1 MNVYSVTEITKYI
14 KNRVEQDETLKNLYL
29 CGEISNFK
37 LHSSGHCYFTLKDAG
52 AVIRCVMFRGKAQYL
67 KFRPTNGM
75 KVTAGGSI
83 SVFERDGQYQFYADR
98 MLPEGVGELSLAYEQ
113 LKMKLEA
120 EGLFD
125 TVRKKRLPLL
135 AKKIGIV
142 TSATGAVLRDILKV
156 GKRRNPNAEFI
167 LCPVQVQGDKA
178 SGQIAEAIRMFNEE
192 YPVDVLIVGRGG
204 GSMEDLW
211 PFNEEL
217 TVRAVASSNIPI
229 VSAVGHET
237 DFTLTDFAADM
248 RAATPSHAA
257 ELAVLDHAE
266 WQMQIM
272 AQRNR
277 MLQAVRRSLREK
289 ETSYRQYSAEKMMK
303 RLAVSVERKGQTVD
317 FLREQVVKRAEK
329 ALTEKRHRF
338 VLAEKRLRMLDPED
352 AVRRGYSML
361 TDTEGNL
368 VRQVAQ
374 VEDGQ
379 TVYAKLEDGRL
390 SLKVVEREIQH
401 EKNREK

>member
-29 CGEISNFK
+29 RGEISNFK

-75 KVTAGGSI
+75 KVTAGGSV

-113 LKMKLEA
+113 LKAKLEA

-125 TVRKKRLPLL
+125 TARKKRLPLL

-178 SGQIAEAIRMFNEE
+178 SPQIAEAIRMFNEE

-217 TVRAVASSNIPI
+217 TVRAVSSSKIPV

-237 DFTLTDFAADM
+237 DFTD
-248 RAATPSHAA
+248 R
-257 ELAVLDHAE
+257 
-266 WQMQIM
+266 
-272 AQRNR
+272 
-277 MLQAVRRSLREK
+277 K
-289 ETSYRQYSAEKMMK
+289 
-303 RLAVSVERKGQTVD
+303 SVV
-317 FLREQVVKRAEK
+317 
-329 ALTEKRHRF
+329 
-338 VLAEKRLRMLDPED
+338 
-352 AVRRGYSML
+352 
-361 TDTEGNL
+361 
-368 VRQVAQ
+368 
-374 VEDGQ
+374 
-379 TVYAKLEDGRL
+379 
-390 SLKVVEREIQH
+390 
-401 EKNREK
+401 

>member
-1 MNVYSVTEITKYI
+1 MNVYSVTEITRYI
-14 KNRVEQDETLKNLYL
+14 KNRVEQDAALQNLYL
-29 CGEISNFK
+29 RGEISNFK

-67 KFRPTNGM
+67 KFRPSNGM
-75 KVTAGGSI
+75 KVTAGGSV
-83 SVFERDGQYQFYADR
+83 SVFERDGQYQFYVDR

-113 LKMKLEA
+113 LKAKLEA

-125 TVRKKRLPLL
+125 AMHKKRLPLL
-135 AKKIGIV
+135 AKKIGII

-178 SGQIAEAIRMFNEE
+178 APQIAEAIRMFNRE

-211 PFNEEL
+211 PFNEEI
-217 TVRAVASSNIPI
+217 TVRAVAESVIPV

-257 ELAVLDHAE
+257 ELAVLDYGE

-277 MLQAVRRSLREK
+277 LLQSARRTLREK
-289 ETSYRQYSAEKMMK
+289 ESAYRQYSADKMMN
-303 RLAVSVERKGQTVD
+303 RLASAVERKQQTVD
-317 FLREQVVKRAEK
+317 FLREQIIKQTEK

-361 TDTEGNL
+361 TDTQGNL

-374 VEDGQ
+374 VEEGQ
-379 TVYAKLEDGRL
+379 TVYARLEDGRL
-390 SLKVVEREIQH
+390 SLKVVEREIQ
-401 EKNREK
+401 R

>member
-1 MNVYSVTEITKYI
+1 MNVYSVTEITRYI

-75 KVTAGGSI
+75 KVTAGGSV
-83 SVFERDGQYQFYADR
+83 SVFERDGQYQFYVDR
-98 MLPEGVGELSLAYEQ
+98 MLPEGVGELTLAYEQ
-113 LKMKLEA
+113 LKVKLES

-125 TVRKKRLPLL
+125 VSRKKRLPLL

-142 TSATGAVLRDILKV
+142 TSETGAVLRDILKV

-178 SGQIAEAIRMFNEE
+178 APQIAEAIRMFNQE

-217 TVRAVASSNIPI
+217 TVRAVASSKIPV

-237 DFTLTDFAADM
+237 DFTLTDFAADI

-257 ELAVLDHAE
+257 EIAVLDYGE
-266 WQMQIM
+266 WQMQII

-277 MLQAVRRSLREK
+277 LLQSARRTLREK
-289 ETSYRQYSAEKMMK
+289 ETAYRQYSADKMMNQ
-303 RLAVSVERKGQTVD
+303 LIASIERKEQTVD
-317 FLREQVVKRAEK
+317 FLREQIIKLTEK

-338 VLAEKRLRMLDPED
+338 VLAEKRLRMMNPED
-352 AVRRGYSML
+352 AIRRGYSML
-361 TDTEGNL
+361 TDMDGNL
-368 VRQVAQ
+368 VRRVAQ
-374 VEDGQ
+374 VEEEQ
-379 TVYAKLEDGRL
+379 TVYARLEDGRL
-390 SLKVVEREIQH
+390 SLKVVKKEIQ
-401 EKNREK
+401 R

>member
-1 MNVYSVTEITKYI
+1 
-14 KNRVEQDETLKNLYL
+14 
-29 CGEISNFK
+29 
-37 LHSSGHCYFTLKDAG
+37 
-52 AVIRCVMFRGKAQYL
+52 
-67 KFRPTNGM
+67 M
-75 KVTAGGSI
+75 KVTAGGSV

-113 LKMKLEA
+113 LKAKLEA

-125 TVRKKRLPLL
+125 MARKKRLPLL

-178 SGQIAEAIRMFNEE
+178 SPQIAEAIRMFNEE

-217 TVRAVASSNIPI
+217 TVRAVSSSKIPV

-257 ELAVLDHAE
+257 ELTVLDYAE
-266 WQMQIM
+266 WQMQIS
-272 AQRNR
+272 AQQNR
-277 MLQAVRRSLREK
+277 LLQAVRRSLREK
-289 ETSYRQYSAEKMMK
+289 ETAYRQYSAEKMMN
-303 RLAVSVERKGQTVD
+303 RLTVSVERKGQMVD
-317 FLREQVVKRAEK
+317 FLREQLVKRAEK
-329 ALTEKRHRF
+329 ALTEKQHRF
-338 VLAEKRLRMLDPED
+338 TLAEKRLRMLDPEE

-361 TDTEGNL
+361 TDEDGEL

-390 SLKVVEREIQH
+390 SLKVVEREIQ
-401 EKNREK
+401 R

>member
-75 KVTAGGSI
+75 KVTAGGSV
-83 SVFERDGQYQFYADR
+83 SVFERDGQYQFYVDR
-98 MLPEGVGELSLAYEQ
+98 MLPEGVGELTLAYEQ
-113 LKMKLEA
+113 LKAKLEA

-125 TVRKKRLPLL
+125 MARKKRLPLL

-178 SGQIAEAIRMFNEE
+178 SPQIAEAIRMFNEE
-192 YPVDVLIVGRGG
+192 YPVNVLIVGRGG

-211 PFNEEL
+211 PFNEEV
-217 TVRAVASSNIPI
+217 TVRAVASSKIPV

-237 DFTLTDFAADM
+237 DFTLADFAADM

-257 ELAVLDHAE
+257 ELAVLDYAE
-266 WQMQIM
+266 WQMQIS
-272 AQRNR
+272 AQQNR
-277 MLQAVRRSLREK
+277 LLQAVRRSLREK
-289 ETSYRQYSAEKMMK
+289 ETSYRQYSAEKMMN
-303 RLAVSVERKGQTVD
+303 RLTASIERKQQTVD
-317 FLREQVVKRAEK
+317 FLWEKLVKQTEK

-338 VLAEKRLRMLDPED
+338 VLAEKRLRILDPED

-361 TDTEGNL
+361 TDTEGNI
-368 VRQVAQ
+368 VRRTAQ

-390 SLKVVEREIQH
+390 SLKVVEREIQ
-401 EKNREK
+401 R

>member
-1 MNVYSVTEITKYI
+1 MNVYSVTEITRYI
-14 KNRVEQDETLKNLYL
+14 KNRVEQDDRLKNLYL
-29 CGEISNFK
+29 RGEISNFK

-75 KVTAGGSI
+75 KVTAGGSV

-98 MLPEGVGELSLAYEQ
+98 LLPEGIGELSLAYEQ
-113 LKMKLEA
+113 RKAQLEA

-125 TVRKKRLPLL
+125 AVRKKPLPLM
-135 AKKIGIV
+135 ARKIGII
-142 TSATGAVLRDILKV
+142 TSRTGAVLRDILKV

-167 LCPVQVQGDKA
+167 LYPVQVQGDKA
-178 SGQIAEAIRMFNEE
+178 APQIAEAIRVFNRE

-211 PFNEEL
+211 AFNEEI
-217 TVRAVASSNIPI
+217 TVRAVADSKIPV

-257 ELAVLDHAE
+257 ELVVLDHSE
-266 WQMQIM
+266 WQAQLT

-277 MLQAVRRSLREK
+277 LMQAVKRFLQEK
-289 ETSYRQYSAEKMMK
+289 ESSYRQYSAEKLK
-303 RLAVSVERKGQTVD
+303 SQFILAVERRRQTVD
-317 FLREQVVKRAEK
+317 FLREQIIQATEK
-329 ALTEKRHRF
+329 QLTEKHHRF
-338 VLAEKRLRMLDPED
+338 HLAEKRLRMLHPED
-352 AVRRGYSML
+352 AIRRGYSIL
-361 TDTEGNL
+361 TDIEGSL
-368 VRQVAQ
+368 VRRAAQ
-374 VEDGQ
+374 VTEGQ

-390 SLKVVEREIQH
+390 SLKVIEKEIQH
-401 EKNREK
+401 EKIREK

>member
-75 KVTAGGSI
+75 KVTAGGAV
-83 SVFERDGQYQFYADR
+83 SVFERDGQYQFYVDR

-113 LKMKLEA
+113 LKTKLEA

-125 TVRKKRLPLL
+125 TARKKRLPLL
-135 AKKIGIV
+135 AKKIGII

-178 SGQIAEAIRMFNEE
+178 SPQIAEAIRMFNQD

-204 GSMEDLW
+204 GSIEDLW
-211 PFNEEL
+211 PFNEEV
-217 TVRAVASSNIPI
+217 TVRAVAESVIPI

-257 ELAVLDHAE
+257 ELAVLDYGE

-277 MLQAVRRSLREK
+277 LLQSARRSLREK
-289 ETSYRQYSAEKMMK
+289 ETAYRQYSADKMMK
-303 RLAVSVERKGQTVD
+303 RLASAVERKEQTVD
-317 FLREQVVKRAEK
+317 FLREQLVKQAEK
-329 ALTEKRHRF
+329 TLTEKRHRF
-338 VLAEKRLRMLDPED
+338 VLAEKRLRMLHPED
-352 AVRRGYSML
+352 AIRRGYSML
-361 TDTEGNL
+361 IDMEGNL
-368 VRQVAQ
+368 VRQVTQ
-374 VEDGQ
+374 VEEGQ

-390 SLKVVEREIQH
+390 LLKVVEREIQH

>member
-14 KNRVEQDETLKNLYL
+14 KNRVEQDEMLKNLYL

-67 KFRPTNGM
+67 KFRPSNGM
-75 KVTAGGSI
+75 KVTAGGSV
-83 SVFERDGQYQFYADR
+83 SVFERDGQYQFYVDR

-113 LKMKLEA
+113 LKAKLEA
-120 EGLFD
+120 EGLFSAE
-125 TVRKKRLPLL
+125 RKKRLPLL

-178 SGQIAEAIRMFNEE
+178 SEQIAEAIRMFNEE

-217 TVRAVASSNIPI
+217 TVRAVSSSNIPV

-257 ELAVLDHAE
+257 ELAVLDYAE

-272 AQRNR
+272 AQQNR
-277 MLQAVRRSLREK
+277 LLQAVRRSLREK
-289 ETSYRQYSAEKMMK
+289 ETAYRQYSAEKMMN
-303 RLAVSVERKGQTVD
+303 RLTVFVERKQQTVD
-317 FLREQVVKRAEK
+317 FLREQLVKWAEK
-329 ALTEKRHRF
+329 ALTEKQHRF
-338 VLAEKRLRMLDPED
+338 TLAERRLRMLDPED
-352 AVRRGYSML
+352 AVRRGYSVL
-361 TDTEGNL
+361 TDTNGDL
-368 VRQVAQ
+368 VRQVMQ
-374 VEDGQ
+374 VDVGQ

-390 SLKVVEREIQH
+390 SLKVIEREIQH

>member
-14 KNRVEQDETLKNLYL
+14 KNRVEQDVTLQNLYL
-29 CGEISNFK
+29 RGEISNFK

-75 KVTAGGSI
+75 KVTAGGSV
-83 SVFERDGQYQFYADR
+83 SVFERDGQYQFYVDR

-113 LKMKLEA
+113 LKAKLEA

-125 TVRKKRLPLL
+125 AARKQRLPLL
-135 AKKIGIV
+135 AKKIGII

-178 SGQIAEAIRMFNEE
+178 SSQIAEAIRMFNEE

-217 TVRAVASSNIPI
+217 AVRAVANSKIPV

-257 ELAVLDHAE
+257 ELAVLDYGE

-277 MLQAVRRSLREK
+277 LLQSAKRSLREK
-289 ETSYRQYSAEKMMK
+289 ETAYRQYSSDKMMK
-303 RLAVSVERKGQTVD
+303 RLTASVERKQQTVD
-317 FLREQVVKRAEK
+317 FLRDQIVKQTEK
-329 ALTEKRHRF
+329 ALAEKRHRF
-338 VLAEKRLRMLDPED
+338 VLAEKRLRMLHPED
-352 AVRRGYSML
+352 AIRRGYSML
-361 TDTEGNL
+361 TDAAGNL
-368 VRQVAQ
+368 VRQAMQ
-374 VEDGQ
+374 VEEGQ

-390 SLKVVEREIQH
+390 SLKVIEREIQ
-401 EKNREK
+401 R

>member
-1 MNVYSVTEITKYI
+1 MNVYSVTEITRYI
-14 KNRVEQDETLKNLYL
+14 KNRIEQDDALRNLYL

-75 KVTAGGSI
+75 KVTAGGSV
-83 SVFERDGQYQFYADR
+83 SVFERDGQYQFYVDR
-98 MLPEGVGELSLAYEQ
+98 MLLEGIGELTLAYEQ
-113 LKMKLEA
+113 RKAQLGA

-125 TVRKKRLPLL
+125 ASRKKPLPLL
-135 AKKIGIV
+135 AKKVGII
-142 TSATGAVLRDILKV
+142 TSRTGAVLRDILKV
-156 GKRRNPNAEFI
+156 GRRRNPNTQFI

-178 SGQIAEAIRMFNEE
+178 APQIAEAIRMFNRE

-211 PFNEEL
+211 AFNEEI
-217 TVRAVASSNIPI
+217 TVRAVAESKIPV

-237 DFTLTDFAADM
+237 DFTLTDLAADM

-257 ELAVLDHAE
+257 ELVVLDHDE
-266 WQMQIM
+266 WQLQLS

-277 MLQAVRRSLREK
+277 LMQAAKRFLREK
-289 ETSYRQYSAEKMMK
+289 EALYRQYSADKLKNQFVLM
-303 RLAVSVERKGQTVD
+303 LERKRQTID
-317 FLREQVVKRAEK
+317 FLKEQLMKQMDK
-329 ALTEKRHRF
+329 QLTEKRHRF
-338 VLAEKRLRMLDPED
+338 TLAEKRLRMLHPED
-352 AVRRGYSML
+352 AIRRGYSIL
-361 TDTEGNL
+361 TDADGSLIRRVDQTA
-368 VRQVAQ
+368 V
-374 VEDGQ
+374 GQ

-390 SLKVVEREIQH
+390 SLKVIEREIQH
-401 EKNREK
+401 EKIREE